1 LTIFEAIILTLKSA
15 NTQDVL
21 RLIYSL

>member
-1 LTIFEAIILTLKSA
+1 LIVA